1 MSTRLSVDLIFLGL
15 IAAVANWI
23 AHAPSDP
30 PARAAYLCAPV
41 IAVAGA
47 AAHLEAAM
55 NDDGS
60 TVAATPP
67 WRFDP
72 GRACLRVVT
81 SLSED
86 PAY

>member
-1 MSTRLSVDLIFLGL
+1 MSTRLSVDLLFLGL
-15 IAAVANWI
+15 IGAI
-23 AHAPSDP
+23 AGWFARAPADP

-55 NDDGS
+55 TDDGRV
-60 TVAATPP
+60 TPPEPP

-81 SLSED
+81 RVSED
-86 PAY
+86 LGY

>member
-1 MSTRLSVDLIFLGL
+1 MSTRLSVDLFLLGL
-15 IAAVANWI
+15 LGALASWFAR
-23 AHAPSDP
+23 APADP

-55 NDDGS
+55 TDDGR
-60 TVAATPP
+60 TVPPTPP

-72 GRACLRVVT
+72 GRACMRLVI
-81 SLSED
+81 SLSEE